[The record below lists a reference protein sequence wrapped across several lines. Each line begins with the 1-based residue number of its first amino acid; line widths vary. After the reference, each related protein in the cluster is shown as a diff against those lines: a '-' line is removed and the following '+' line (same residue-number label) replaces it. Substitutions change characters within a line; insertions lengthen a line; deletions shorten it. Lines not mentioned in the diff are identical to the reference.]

1 MLLEAIKLPRE
12 IAIAQCPA
20 NSKGSSK
27 IQRNKELAAKAARA
41 AACQPIHQY
50 TAITTLLMTGQR
62 SIIQPKYMQRLLRK
76 NMLNG
81 KAGGL

>member
-20 NSKGSSK
+20 HSKGSSK